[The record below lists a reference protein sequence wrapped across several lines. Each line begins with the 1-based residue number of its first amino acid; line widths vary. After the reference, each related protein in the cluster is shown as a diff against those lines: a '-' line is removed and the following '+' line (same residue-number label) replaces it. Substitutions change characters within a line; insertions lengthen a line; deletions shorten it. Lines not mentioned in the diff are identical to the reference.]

1 MLTFQVSRGQR
12 SRWILQKLDPRIWD
26 LLLGKESGNERD
38 FVLPERFHDYLKWPP
53 EQLRIVSS
61 TDIDWRPSLNAAKKL
76 QHCHQ
81 NEAMKYECNQNNC
94 FMGKYCKNRFIGNLL
109 QGMKS
114 SLTTSRCAFE
124 DYQAED
130 ASRSIRF
137 PPLQQTAASCIDTTS
152 PNMDT
157 AEVLENNGDNQPCE
171 TDTPQS
177 PRDHRHTASRSQSI
191 RGH

>member
-94 FMGKYCKNRFIGNLL
+94 FMGKYCKNRFIGNL
-109 QGMKS
+109 S
-114 SLTTSRCAFE
+114 S
-124 DYQAED
+124 
-130 ASRSIRF
+130 RF
-137 PPLQQTAASCIDTTS
+137 PSMPRLKRFKLSQPS
-152 PNMDT
+152 PGYEELFNNL
-157 AEVLENNGDNQPCE
+157 EVCL
-171 TDTPQS
+171 
-177 PRDHRHTASRSQSI
+177 
-191 RGH
+191 